1 MIEPKTKISIDGEF
15 LVNFENVSL
24 NQQINEHHDFE
35 ITLDYDTIE
44 SIGTHTLDKSKDWL
58 GKPVVINFDEK
69 EFLGVI
75 TNVQLMHDNG
85 FNSKLIVSGY
95 SNTIKL
101 EAGTHMQSWLEK
113 DLSTIVNDTVNAAG
127 IQAVVSPVF
136 KTPIEYQAQYQES
149 HFQFIQRLAK
159 QYNEWLYYDGVK
171 LVFGKPNLEAAIPI
185 EYGKDINTISIS
197 IQAKANNYTNFSY
210 NALDDKKN
218 ESKTKGNVAGLNE
231 LGAFAL
237 DSSKQLFT
245 IEPNGFSVARVKDKS
260 EIDTVLKNKQSSTVA
275 DANVLSATSH
285 LQGLTVG
292 SVIKVTSARYDKGEF
307 DIKNYG
313 EYIITQISHNATGS
327 YEYTNQFK
335 AISSGVEV
343 LPEPGVEFPVAQ
355 PQIATVLSNND
366 PKKKGRVQVQ
376 FQWQTGDM
384 KTSWIRVMTPDA
396 GKSDNVETNRG
407 FVHIPEV
414 DDQVMIGF
422 RYNDPNRPFVMGSL
436 FSGTTGIGGLDG
448 NKIKSITTR
457 RGSTITFDDAE
468 GNILIKDAD
477 DNLMSY
483 DGKGNV
489 AIVANNTVTLSVGKS
504 TLSMDKDGKIMLSGQ
519 SVVVVGETD
528 ATMVSAAEGG
538 DGSAIS
544 LTPTEA
550 GVSGKQILSLLGGDE
565 ANLAS
570 KSTNVSGDNGVKV
583 AGKEINLN

>member
-1 MIEPKTKISIDGEF
+1 MIEPKTKVSIDGEF

-101 EAGTHMQSWLEK
+101 EGGLHMQSWLEK
-113 DLSTIVNDTVNAAG
+113 DLSTIVNDTVDAGGVQAA
-127 IQAVVSPVF
+127 VSPVF
-136 KTPIEYQAQYQES
+136 TTPIEYQAQYQES

-171 LVFGKPNLEAAIPI
+171 LVFGKPDLEAAIPI
-185 EYGKDINTISIS
+185 EYGKDINTVSIS

-260 EIDTVLKNKQSSTVA
+260 EIDNVLKNKQSSAVA

-327 YEYTNQFK
+327 YEYTNQFR

-343 LPEPGVEFPVAQ
+343 LPEPGVEFPIAQ
-355 PQIATVLSNND
+355 PQIATVLSNED

-376 FQWQTGDM
+376 FQWQTGAM

-396 GKSDNVETNRG
+396 GKSDDVGTNRG

-457 RGSTITFDDAE
+457 TGSTITFDDAE
-468 GNILIKDAD
+468 GKGKITISDPSGNI
-477 DNLMSY
+477 
-483 DGKGNV
+483 
-489 AIVANNTVTLSVGKS
+489 VTLN
-504 TLSMDKDGKIMLSGQ
+504 
-519 SVVVVGETD
+519 
-528 ATMVSAAEGG
+528 
-538 DGSAIS
+538 
-544 LTPTEA
+544 
-550 GVSGKQILSLLGGDE
+550 GDE
-565 ANLAS
+565 TITISAP
-570 KSTNVSGDNGVKV
+570 KSITMNS
-583 AGKEINLN
+583 KEINILGEDKVHIESKEVTIVGTESIKETSDTLVEIQSPKISTSSDTTEIKATKTMDIVGDGPTNVKGLIVNLN

>member
-44 SIGTHTLDKSKDWL
+44 SLGTHTLDKSKEWL
-58 GKPVVINFDEK
+58 GKPVVIGFDET

-101 EAGTHMQSWLEK
+101 EAGVHMQSWLQK
-113 DLSTIVNDTVNAAG
+113 SLSSIINDTVSAAG
-127 IQAVVSPVF
+127 VQAAVSPVF

-171 LVFGKPNLEAAIPI
+171 LIFGKPNLEAAIPI

-237 DSSKQLFT
+237 DSSKKLFT

-260 EIDTVLKNKQSSTVA
+260 EIDTVLKNKQSSAVA

-313 EYIITQISHNATGS
+313 EYIITQITHNATGS

-376 FQWQTGDM
+376 FLWQKAEM

-396 GKSDNVETNRG
+396 GKSDLVGVNRG

-414 DDQVMIGF
+414 GDQVMVGF

-436 FSGTTGIGGLDG
+436 FSGTTGAGGLDG

-457 RGSTITFDDAE
+457 SGNTIIFDDDTGSITVSDAKKNKMVLDGE
-468 GNILIKDAD
+468 GNIAVSSSASIKLTTGESSLSL
-477 DNLMSY
+477 NS
-483 DGKGNV
+483 DG
-489 AIVANNTVTLSVGKS
+489 T
-504 TLSMDKDGKIMLSGQ
+504 
-519 SVVVVGETD
+519 
-528 ATMVSAAEGG
+528 
-538 DGSAIS
+538 IS
-544 LTPTEA
+544 LT
-550 GVSGKQILSLLGGDE
+550 GKNITIDGGDSIT
-565 ANLAS
+565 NT
-570 KSTNVSGDNGVKV
+570 STKAVTINGDQEVSVNSNQKVNVNSMNEVTINGTAKATISSSATTAVQGTIIK
-583 AGKEINLN
+583 LN

>member
-1 MIEPKTKISIDGEF
+1 MIEPKTKVSIDGEF

-44 SIGTHTLDKSKDWL
+44 SVGTHTLDKSKEWL

-101 EAGTHMQSWLEK
+101 EAGAHMQSWLEK
-113 DLSTIVNDTVNAAG
+113 DLSTIVNDTVNAGG
-127 IQAVVSPVF
+127 IQAVVSPVST
-136 KTPIEYQAQYQES
+136 TPIEYQAQYQES

-159 QYNEWLYYDGVK
+159 QYNEWLFYDGVK

-185 EYGKDINTISIS
+185 EYGKDINTVSIS

-218 ESKTKGNVAGLNE
+218 ESKTKGTVAGLNE

-260 EIDTVLKNKQSSTVA
+260 EIDTVLKNKQSSAVA

-327 YEYTNQFK
+327 YEYTNQFR

-343 LPEPGVEFPVAQ
+343 LPEPGVEFPIAQ
-355 PQIATVLSNND
+355 PQIATVLSNED

-376 FQWQTGDM
+376 FQWQTGAM

-396 GKSDNVETNRG
+396 GKSDDVGTNRG

-457 RGSTITFDDAE
+457 TGSTITFDDAE
-468 GNILIKDAD
+468 GKGKITISDPSGNI
-477 DNLMSY
+477 
-483 DGKGNV
+483 
-489 AIVANNTVTLSVGKS
+489 VTLN
-504 TLSMDKDGKIMLSGQ
+504 
-519 SVVVVGETD
+519 
-528 ATMVSAAEGG
+528 
-538 DGSAIS
+538 
-544 LTPTEA
+544 
-550 GVSGKQILSLLGGDE
+550 GDE
-565 ANLAS
+565 TITISAP
-570 KSTNVSGDNGVKV
+570 KSITMNS
-583 AGKEINLN
+583 KEINILGEDKVHIESKEVTIVGTESIKETSDTLVEIQSPKISTSSDTTEIKATKTMDIVGDGPTNVKGLIVNLN